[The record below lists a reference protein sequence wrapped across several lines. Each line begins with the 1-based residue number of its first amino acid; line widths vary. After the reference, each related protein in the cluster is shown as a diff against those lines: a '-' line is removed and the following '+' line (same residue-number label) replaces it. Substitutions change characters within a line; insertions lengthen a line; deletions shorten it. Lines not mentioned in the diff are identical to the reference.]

1 MSLYDFIPMNSS
13 NLQNSNFLRIISFL
27 LMRICPLDSFSFV
40 EIVLDEYFNKQLI
53 AASRGK
59 TIIFT
64 SFLCLI
70 LLRGL
75 MFEVNRVMK
84 TQEISFSPD
93 EKHQ

>member
-1 MSLYDFIPMNSS
+1 MG
-13 NLQNSNFLRIISFL
+13 
-27 LMRICPLDSFSFV
+27 ICPLDSFSFV

-53 AASRGK
+53 AASRDE
-59 TIIFT
+59 TIIFI
-64 SFLCLI
+64 SFLYLI
-70 LLRGL
+70 LPRGL